1 MKLSN
6 PISGKYINL
15 RTAEISD
22 AEFILSLRLNKK
34 LSRYL
39 KPTDPS
45 IEKQKLW
52 IEQKQKQKNDYHMII
67 ELKDGS
73 KIGVIAVYDIK
84 DGIFEWGRW
93 IISPNSPIY
102 VSLESCYL
110 AYNFA
115 FNTLGLIETKSKI
128 RKNNK
133 SVLRFHLNYGAEI
146 TKEDDVYVYI
156 SYHKNDFNSDS
167 SFFQKYK
174 KLQGLN

>member
-22 AEFILSLRLNKK
+22 AEFIISLRLNKI
-34 LSRYL
+34 LSKYL
-39 KPTDPS
+39 KSTDPS

-52 IEQKQKQKNDYHMII
+52 IEQKQKQNNDYHMII
-67 ELKDGS
+67 ELKDRT

-84 DGIFEWGRW
+84 DSIFEWGRW
-93 IISPNSPIY
+93 IITPNSPIY
-102 VSLESCYL
+102 VALESCYL
-110 AYNFA
+110 AYDFA
-115 FNTLGLIETKSKI
+115 FNTLGLEATKSKI

-133 SVLRFHLNYGAEI
+133 SVLRFHINYGAEI
-146 TKEDDVYVYI
+146 TKEDDVYIYI
-156 SYHKNDFNSDS
+156 TYFKNNFNADS

-174 KLQGLN
+174 NF

>member
-22 AEFILSLRLNKK
+22 AKFILSLRLNKK

-39 KPTDPS
+39 KPTNPS
-45 IEKQKLW
+45 IENQKHW
-52 IEQKQKQKNDYHMII
+52 IEQKQNHKNDYHMII
-67 ELKDGS
+67 ELKDGTQ
-73 KIGVIAVYDIK
+73 IGVIAVYNIQD
-84 DGIFEWGRW
+84 DIFEWGRW

-115 FNTLGLIETKSKI
+115 FNTLGLMATKSKI

-133 SVLRFHLNYGAEI
+133 SILRFHINYGAEI
-146 TKEDDVYVYI
+146 TKENDVYVYI
-156 SYHKNDFNSDS
+156 YYHKNDFNSES
-167 SFFQKYK
+167 GFFQKYK
-174 KLQGLN
+174 KSMRLY

>member
-22 AEFILSLRLNKK
+22 ADFILSLRLNKQ

-39 KPTDPS
+39 KSTDPS

-52 IEQKQKQKNDYHMII
+52 IEKKQKQQNDYHMII
-67 ELKDGS
+67 ELKDGT

-93 IISPNSPIY
+93 IIAPNSPIY
-102 VSLESCYL
+102 VALESCYL
-110 AYNFA
+110 AYDFA
-115 FNTLGLIETKSKI
+115 FNVLGLKATKSKI

-133 SVLRFHLNYGAEI
+133 SVLRFHLNYGAKV
-146 TKEDDVYVYI
+146 TKEDDVYIYI
-156 SYHKNDFNSDS
+156 YYHKNDFNSDS
-167 SFFQKYK
+167 SFFEKYK
-174 KLQGLN
+174 KSRG

>member
-34 LSRYL
+34 LSQYL
-39 KPTDPS
+39 KSTDPS

-73 KIGVIAVYDIK
+73 KIGVIAIYDIK

-115 FNTLGLIETKSKI
+115 FNTLGLRVTKGKI

-146 TKEDDVYVYI
+146 TKEDDIYIYI

-174 KLQGLN
+174 KLRGLN